1 MILLSQAIEADLR
14 SSSSSSL
21 PVTLYIEPSRVYPV
35 HDTFLCL
42 AMFDFVIH
50 APYMSHCLYSLVR
63 IIVVSLFLF
72 IGAFRQ
78 LVFLCLAMFDTDTL
92 FPQSEHTHLGAPP
105 QAFVWFV

>member
-1 MILLSQAIEADLR
+1 M
-14 SSSSSSL
+14 
-21 PVTLYIEPSRVYPV
+21 

-42 AMFDFVIH
+42 AKFDFVIH
-50 APYMSHCLYSLVR
+50 APHLSHCLYSLVR

-72 IGAFRQ
+72 ICAFRQ

-92 FPQSEHTHLGAPP
+92 FPQSKHTPVGALP